1 MLSGNCQ
8 TCKKQLDIR
17 NKMRGATSSSHF
29 KLHGGIDV
37 GVCERRG
44 FQRTFLN
51 DIYHVEEQ
59 LQSYDPHLYLMWNPK
74 MGNMSSWMD
83 Y

>member
-1 MLSGNCQ
+1 MTNAYE
-8 TCKKQLDIR
+8 K
-17 NKMRGATSSSHF
+17 
-29 KLHGGIDV
+29 
-37 GVCERRG
+37 RG

-59 LQSYDPHLYLMWNPK
+59 LQSYDAHLYLMWNLK

-83 Y
+83 C

>member
-1 MLSGNCQ
+1 MTNAYENAVSTN
-8 TCKKQLDIR
+8 I
-17 NKMRGATSSSHF
+17 
-29 KLHGGIDV
+29 
-37 GVCERRG
+37 
-44 FQRTFLN
+44 LN